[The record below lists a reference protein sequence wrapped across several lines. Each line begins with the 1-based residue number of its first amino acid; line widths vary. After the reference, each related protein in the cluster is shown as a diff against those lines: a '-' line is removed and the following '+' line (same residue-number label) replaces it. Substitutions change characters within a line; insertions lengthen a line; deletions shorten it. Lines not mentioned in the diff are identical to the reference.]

1 MQVYLNG
8 KYMPL
13 GEACVPVLDRGFLFG
28 DGVYE
33 VIPVYAGH
41 PFRLQQHLDRLKRSL
56 NETRIPSP
64 HTEEEWTA
72 IFQGLIDSCPDT
84 DAGLYLQVTRGV
96 AVRDHAFPEFVK
108 PTVFAMIN
116 PIKPVPAEIL
126 DTGIKAVVREDIR
139 WERCDIKSIALL
151 GNVLL
156 RQEAVEAG
164 AMETIM
170 LRNGLVTEGSA
181 SNVFVIKAGEIVTPP
196 KAELLL
202 GGVTRDLVLELS
214 RMHGLPVREA
224 PIREFSL
231 RSADEIWVTSS
242 TKEILPVTTLDGKP
256 VGDGR
261 PGPVWE
267 TIRVLYAQ
275 CKEKLRAGN
284 DSCN

>member
-1 MQVYLNG
+1 VQVYLNG
-8 KYMPL
+8 EYMPL

-41 PFRLQQHLDRLKRSL
+41 PFRLQQHLERLSRSL

-64 HTEEEWTA
+64 HTDEEWMT
-72 IFQGLIDSCPDT
+72 IFQGLIDTCPDT
-84 DAGLYLQVTRGV
+84 DAGIYLQVTRGV
-96 AVRDHAFPEFVK
+96 AVRDHAFPEYVK

-116 PIKPVPAEIL
+116 PIKPVPDEIL
-126 DTGIKAVVREDIR
+126 KTGIKAVVREDIR

-164 AMETIM
+164 AMETIL
-170 LRNGLVTEGSA
+170 LRDGVVTEGAA
-181 SNVFVIKAGEIVTPP
+181 SNVFVIKAGEIVTPA
-196 KAELLL
+196 KDELLL
-202 GGVTRDLVLELS
+202 GGVTRDLVLELA
-214 RMHGLPVREA
+214 RQHGLPVREA

-242 TKEILPVTTLDGKP
+242 TKEILPVTSLDGKP
-256 VGDGR
+256 VGEGC

-267 TIRVLYAQ
+267 TIRTLYAQ
-275 CKEKLRAGN
+275 CKEKLRTGL
-284 DSCN
+284 DSCR